1 MTLFIKQ
8 ADLGIYGGYEE
19 DEIEEIHFFRI
30 EGTLKRVKI
39 TDALLHCVSASS
51 LSPFSSFSIEWT
63 E

>member
-1 MTLFIKQ
+1 MVDMKKIKGNTG
-8 ADLGIYGGYEE
+8 DN
-19 DEIEEIHFFRI
+19 FFRI